1 MKNCWGSFVQNYVCS
16 TIIYYVK
23 LGILLIL
30 QRISMKI
37 FICSFALGIQDT
49 LPDDLSDEDDDGFID
64 FDNLATNN
72 LE

>member
-1 MKNCWGSFVQNYVCS
+1 
-16 TIIYYVK
+16 
-23 LGILLIL
+23 
-30 QRISMKI
+30 MKI